1 MPELVERRILGALR
15 CIDRATGFVLRRPFN
30 VTSGN
35 ATLIRNR
42 SNLYVIKTAIGL
54 ETHTEAFAAAP
65 ALPDLGSISIKVQVD
80 DPLHKYLPRTITIDL
95 PRDPNPDNSTNED
108 SLFNP
113 VDVSLYPAPNAA
125 LLTNWSTVRVSVMR
139 NDPSHGLVPV
149 KGSLLRIVRISDSEV
164 LSSSLTDDRGEALII
179 VSGVP
184 ITQFADDD
192 EDENPDDGPGNSV
205 SPVIVSELS
214 VRLETSIES
223 NLNWPVNPDFLESN
237 HLDNL
242 VNTETLTL
250 RTGRTEKVAI
260 ELN

>member
-1 MPELVERRILGALR
+1 MPELVERRILGAMR
-15 CIDRATGFVLRRPFN
+15 CIDRATGFILRRPFN
-30 VTSGN
+30 VTSGD

-42 SNLYVIKTAIGL
+42 ANLYVIKTAVGL
-54 ETHTEAFAAAP
+54 ETHTETFAEAP

-80 DPLHKYLPRTITIDL
+80 DPLYKYLPRTITIDL
-95 PRDPNPDNSTNED
+95 PRDPNPDNAKNEN

-113 VDVSLYPAPNAA
+113 VDVNLYAAPNAE

-139 NDPSHGLVPV
+139 NDPSQGLVPV

-192 EDENPDDGPGNSV
+192 EDQDNGQGNV
-205 SPVIVSELS
+205 EAPVIVSELS
-214 VRLETSIES
+214 VRLEISIDS
-223 NLNWPVNPDFLESN
+223 NLNWPVNPDLLESN

-242 VNTETLTL
+242 VATETLTL
-250 RTGRTEKVAI
+250 RTGRMEKVTI